1 MNRPKIPNV
10 VGRTQEIKSQRLA
23 STVTIG
29 LVISGHLLLL
39 LLRQL
44 QGAAYKAAYEMRSRL
59 ESKSRQAQLRLIF
72 PHPLL
77 GVFGEGENSRAS
89 PRIRRQVSVSVMGW
103 V

>member
-29 LVISGHLLLL
+29 LVTSSHLLLL
-39 LLRQL
+39 LPRQL
-44 QGAAYKAAYEMRSRL
+44 QGADIKRLVNCGPAHGVEIATSGAPSDRFAPAARRL
-59 ESKSRQAQLRLIF
+59 RRRREQ
-72 PHPLL
+72 PC
-77 GVFGEGENSRAS
+77 
-89 PRIRRQVSVSVMGW
+89 IRRWVSVSVVGW